1 MSKTV
6 NNRRRE
12 EKKIHKVGKE
22 HPERTIKQ
30 DLKRINNIEDLEN
43 TNLDEVLDIHY
54 TNIR

>member
-6 NNRRRE
+6 KNRRRE

-22 HPERTIKQ
+22 HPERAIKQ
-30 DLKRINNIEDLEN
+30 DLKRINSIEDLEN